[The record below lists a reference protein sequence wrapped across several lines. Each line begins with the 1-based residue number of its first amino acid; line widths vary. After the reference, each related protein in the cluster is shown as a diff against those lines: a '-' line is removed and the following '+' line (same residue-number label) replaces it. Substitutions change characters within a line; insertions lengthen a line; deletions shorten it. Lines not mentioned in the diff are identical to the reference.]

1 MSDNSKKI
9 LPINYTHRE
18 FTSIRDDLMQIAER
32 YYPDTFQDFSQASF
46 GSIMLDAVAYVGDQL
61 SFYLDYN
68 INESFLDTAYG
79 VENILRHGKTLG
91 YKADGTPSIYGNGAF
106 YIMIPANSTA
116 IGPNRDYLPILKR
129 GSTFKSKNGLG
140 FVLTENVDFSNPACP
155 IVVARV
161 DDSTGTPTHFAI
173 KAYGNLVSG
182 KFGVQNVTVGAFE
195 RFRRVKVAGLGIAE
209 IISVFD
215 TEGNEYY
222 EVDYL
227 SQDMVYQELPNDNYK
242 NDNVPSILKP
252 LLVSRKFTLVRER
265 GGTFLQFGSGNESET
280 NVVAN
285 PQEVALNTFGKSYV
299 TDTTFDPSR
308 LSSNTSY
315 GIVPTN
321 TTLRIIYRTNVR
333 NTNNVSVGGLNVV
346 NNAILEFKNR
356 EMLSSTSIAT
366 IIDSVEVTNEMPMVG
381 KVTLNSPMELKEKI
395 YDTFPTQNRAVTQ
408 ADYEN
413 IAYRMPSKFGSIK
426 KVSVQKDPDS
436 SKRNLNMYVVSED
449 SFNKLTKTNN
459 TIKTNLKSWINQY
472 RMINDTV
479 DILDPFIINLGIE
492 FVIKVLPS
500 TNKNT
505 AINRSIQVLST
516 KLARNY
522 FIGEHF
528 SISQIYSQLKSIE
541 EVLDVVKVKLVC
553 KSGGQYSY
561 VNLSIQENLSPEG
574 DYLVCPK
581 NAIFEVKY
589 PAVDIKG
596 KVI

>member
-315 GIVPTN
+315 GIVPAN

-395 YDTFPTQNRAVTQ
+395 YDTFPTQNRA
-408 ADYEN
+408 D
-413 IAYRMPSKFGSIK
+413 RK
-426 KVSVQKDPDS
+426 SV
-436 SKRNLNMYVVSED
+436 V
-449 SFNKLTKTNN
+449 
-459 TIKTNLKSWINQY
+459 
-472 RMINDTV
+472 
-479 DILDPFIINLGIE
+479 
-492 FVIKVLPS
+492 
-500 TNKNT
+500 
-505 AINRSIQVLST
+505 
-516 KLARNY
+516 
-522 FIGEHF
+522 
-528 SISQIYSQLKSIE
+528 
-541 EVLDVVKVKLVC
+541 
-553 KSGGQYSY
+553 
-561 VNLSIQENLSPEG
+561 
-574 DYLVCPK
+574 
-581 NAIFEVKY
+581 
-589 PAVDIKG
+589 
-596 KVI
+596 

>member
-18 FTSIRDDLMQIAER
+18 FSSIRDDLLELAER

-46 GSIMLDAVAYVGDQL
+46 GSLMLDAVAYVGDQL

-91 YKADGTPSIYGNGAF
+91 YKADGAPSIYGKVTL
-106 YIMIPANSTA
+106 YVMVPANSTS
-116 IGPNRDYLPILKR
+116 IGPNRDYIPILKK
-129 GSTFKSKNGLG
+129 GSAFQAQNGLG
-140 FVLTENVDFSNPACP
+140 FVLTENVDFNNPACP
-155 IVVARV
+155 IVVAKV
-161 DDSTGTPTHFAI
+161 DDSTGTPTQFAI
-173 KAYGNLVSG
+173 KAYGNVVSG
-182 KFGVQNVTVGAFE
+182 KFGIQNVTIGAFE
-195 RFRRVKVAGLGIAE
+195 RFKKVKVAGLGIAE
-209 IISVFD
+209 IISVID

-227 SQDMVYQELPNDNYK
+227 SQDMVYQEIPNDNYK

-265 GGTFLQFGSGNESET
+265 GGTFLQFGSGNEAET

-285 PQEVALNTFGKSYV
+285 PQEVAINTFGKSYV

-315 GIVPTN
+315 GIVPAN
-321 TTLRIIYRTNVR
+321 TRLRIIYRTNSR
-333 NTNNVSVGGLNVV
+333 NTTNVSVGGLNVV
-346 NNAILEFKNR
+346 NNAVLDFKNR
-356 EMLSSTSIAT
+356 EMLSNSSIAT
-366 IIDSVEVTNEMPMVG
+366 IIDSVEVTNEMPLVG
-381 KVTLNSPMELKEKI
+381 KVTMNSPMELKEKI

-413 IAYRMPSKFGSIK
+413 VAYRMPTKFGSVK

-436 SKRNLNMYVVSED
+436 LKRNLNMYVISED
-449 SFNKLTKTNN
+449 SFGKLIKTNN
-459 TIKTNLKSWINQY
+459 TIKSNLKSWINQY
-472 RMINDTV
+472 RMINDTI
-479 DILDPFIINLGIE
+479 DILDPFIVNLGIE

-500 TNKNT
+500 VDKSI
-505 AINRSIQVLST
+505 AMSRSIQVLSR

-528 SISQIYSQLKSIE
+528 SISQIYSHLKSVE
-541 EVLDVVKVKLVC
+541 DVLDVVKVRLTC

-574 DYLVCPK
+574 DYLMCPK
-581 NAIFEVKY
+581 NAIFEVKF
-589 PAVDIKG
+589 PSIDIKG
-596 KVI
+596 KII